1 MDRFDNSLSIT
12 SILFLGFRI
21 KKKHQTL
28 TKENSFLTFKF
39 ISRLRLGSQKFNHII
54 QVCGKVNNNN
64 KHLAE
69 SQEIIKHSYRKR
81 IINRFI
87 RNAQLHW
94 PLARWTNCGVR
105 RATVMLGPISDSIV
119 NKADTVNKRT
129 QLCGTRG
136 WQFDTHSIR
145 LCTVCYL

>member
-1 MDRFDNSLSIT
+1 MDRFDNSFSIT

-28 TKENSFLTFKF
+28 TKENSFLTFKL

-69 SQEIIKHSYRKR
+69 SQEIIKHS
-81 IINRFI
+81 I
-87 RNAQLHW
+87 
-94 PLARWTNCGVR
+94 
-105 RATVMLGPISDSIV
+105 
-119 NKADTVNKRT
+119 
-129 QLCGTRG
+129 
-136 WQFDTHSIR
+136 
-145 LCTVCYL
+145 